1 MLFEVVDT
9 GSGFDASEE
18 AVMFKPFSQVDSSST
33 RKHGGSGLGLVISR
47 QLIELHGG
55 TMKCKSEKGV
65 GSTFYFTVKFSIPT
79 STTKPLPQTPQNDSN
94 NDPFFRSNGY
104 GNNNTAQAIIE
115 NQMDASPLP
124 FVNTNN
130 QQIFIPATA
139 MGTKKQTTPNDSS
152 PAELLQD
159 VLMTKAASM
168 QLKPPPVRKVNS
180 SSMAVVAAA
189 TSVAATLGNE
199 AILTTLLTPQQ
210 QQPQKQKQ
218 KQPQQKQMPTL
229 NPLVLVEKALGDN
242 TNIMSRS
249 SSTKSTE
256 PRIPTIGTGP
266 GLSGFSHGS
275 VILPPRTPT
284 RTSPLR
290 ALIVSQW
297 THSRESM
304 EKHVKSI
311 LGSLIGSN
319 TGGECSKI
327 ISSDT
332 SALAPTH
339 YQIDTLTNQ
348 IEATECLTDPCT
360 PPYDYI
366 MINLP
371 SEQQILSLT
380 RAICGSMQQQKASV
394 LVVTTPMQRSLITES
409 AKGREDQVIPN
420 TCGFVFKPLKRTK
433 LRWYFGVRQQ
443 QDIKVN
449 SNGSI
454 AQGTSAVSTP
464 DTPYRRAANQK
475 EVFKRMKADVGGK
488 GFKVLLVEG
497 NFLMLYSKK
506 KSLLD

>member
-1 MLFEVVDT
+1 MFTKCTVQQRDAAESELTLLFEVVDT
-9 GSGFDASEE
+9 GSGFDAMEE

-65 GSTFYFTVKFSIPT
+65 GSTFYFTVQFSIPNA
-79 STTKPLPQTPQNDSN
+79 TTKPLPQTPQNDSN
-94 NDPFFRSNGY
+94 HDPFFRSNGY
-104 GNNNTAQAIIE
+104 GNNNTAQAIVE
-115 NQMDASPLP
+115 NQSETSSS
-124 FVNTNN
+124 FTN
-130 QQIFIPATA
+130 QRFIQVTDD
-139 MGTKKQTTPNDSS
+139 TSS

-168 QLKPPPVRKVNS
+168 QLKPPPVRKVNPT
-180 SSMAVVAAA
+180 SMAVVAAA
-189 TSVAATLGNE
+189 TSAATTLGNE
-199 AILTTLLTPQQ
+199 AILTGLLSPQQ
-210 QQPQKQKQ
+210 QVP
-218 KQPQQKQMPTL
+218 L
-229 NPLVLVEKALGDN
+229 NPSVLIEKAIGEN
-242 TNIMSRS
+242 NMSRS

-311 LGSLIGSN
+311 LGSLIGSH

-327 ISSDT
+327 ISYDT
-332 SALAPTH
+332 STLATTH

-348 IEATECLTDPCT
+348 IEATECLTDPHT

-409 AKGREDQVIPN
+409 AKGREDQVIPH

-464 DTPYRRAANQK
+464 DTPYRRAATQK

-497 NFLMLYSKK
+497 LIFF
-506 KSLLD
+506 